1 MIRDRL
7 SDLQF
12 ALRLADIANDICL
25 RNFGLPTEPERKT
38 DGSPVTAADV
48 EIEREI
54 HALVRAERPGDVC
67 FGEELSDHTLGIQVD
82 TPTWII
88 DPIDHTRH
96 FVRGDPNYAS
106 LIALVADGITQVA
119 IVSAPSLGMRWTAI
133 RGGGAFEN
141 GVPIFVSKIEEIG
154 SAYIALAGLREW
166 INHHDWPSLSAF
178 LNRFAYVRGTAGGF
192 LPAMKVASGQ
202 LDVFIEPWGALWDHA
217 ALALII
223 EEAGGSVSTLG
234 GKAATGGSL
243 LATNGVLHDRLLD
256 HFV

>member
-1 MIRDRL
+1 MIQDL
-7 SDLQF
+7 QDDLQF
-12 ALRLADIANDICL
+12 ALRLADIADEISL
-25 RNFGLPTEPERKT
+25 RNFNQAVEPERKA

-54 HALVRAERPGDVC
+54 QALLQAERRDDVC
-67 FGEELSDHTLGIQVD
+67 FGEELSDHDRAIQSD

-96 FVRGDPNYAS
+96 FIRGDPNYAS
-106 LIALVADGITQVA
+106 LIALTMDGLTQVA
-119 IVSAPSLGMRWTAI
+119 VVSAPGLGLRWSAMR
-133 RGGGAFEN
+133 GEGAFQN
-141 GVPIFVSKIEEIG
+141 GRPIFVSKTTDLG
-154 SAYIALAGLREW
+154 CAYIALAGLREW
-166 INHHDWPSLSAF
+166 INLHNWAN
-178 LNRFAYVRGTAGGF
+178 LNGLLDQFSYVRGTAGGF

-223 EEAGGSVSTLG
+223 EEAGGRASTLA

-243 LATNGVLHDRLLD
+243 IASNGALHDRLLD
-256 HFV
+256 HFA